1 MHKKW
6 SLPFRISSVNVSKY
20 AGNSGFGHIYWKNLE
35 WKTSFFVQCPCI
47 SESCAVLKKKKNYFQ
62 FVMPQKVLWKP
73 MVFKLNFLSS
83 RIGVGKLKYTP
94 KCHFQTR
101 KIFQKLLKIPGS
113 LPPAIGSKGV
123 TEIMW
128 TKRESLFHPAFQL

>member
-1 MHKKW
+1 
-6 SLPFRISSVNVSKY
+6 
-20 AGNSGFGHIYWKNLE
+20 
-35 WKTSFFVQCPCI
+35 
-47 SESCAVLKKKKNYFQ
+47 
-62 FVMPQKVLWKP
+62 MPQKVLWKP

>member
-1 MHKKW
+1 
-6 SLPFRISSVNVSKY
+6 
-20 AGNSGFGHIYWKNLE
+20 
-35 WKTSFFVQCPCI
+35 
-47 SESCAVLKKKKNYFQ
+47 
-62 FVMPQKVLWKP
+62 MPQKVLWKP

-94 KCHFQTR
+94 KCNFQTR

-113 LPPAIGSKGV
+113 LPPAIGSKGA